1 MVDKDPREIVE
12 KIMKDTRI
20 AVLTYTDAQGRLV
33 STPMGTQDFEDA
45 SVVWFITGL
54 DTDKVDAIRANP
66 QVNVSYS
73 SDDGWV
79 SYSGTATPSKDKAK
93 LDELWDASASAFMHT
108 EKDDPRSG
116 LLEVHGQTAEY
127 WSSEGKVR
135 TAVEFAKSLLGSDTD
150 EGDGKG
156 EDVGTNDTVQL

>member
-93 LDELWDASASAFMHT
+93 LDELWDASASAFMDT
-108 EKDDPRSG
+108 DKDDPRSG

-127 WSSEGKVR
+127 WSSDG
-135 TAVEFAKSLLGSDTD
+135 AVKSALEFAKGLVSKGD
-150 EGDGKG
+150 EPDMGD
-156 EDVGTNDTVQL
+156 NDTITL

>member
-93 LDELWDASASAFMHT
+93 LDELWDASASAFMDS

-127 WSSEGKVR
+127 WSSDGAVK
-135 TAVEFAKSLLGSDTD
+135 TALEFAKGLVSKGD
-150 EGDGKG
+150 EPDMGD
-156 EDVGTNDTVQL
+156 NDTIAL

>member
-93 LDELWDASASAFMHT
+93 LDELWDASASAFMHS

-116 LLEVHGQTAEY
+116 LLEVRGQTAEY
-127 WSSEGKVR
+127 WASDGTLK
-135 TAVEFAKSLLGSDTD
+135 TAFEFAKGLVSKGD
-150 EGDGKG
+150 EPDMGD
-156 EDVGTNDTVQL
+156 NDTIAL

>member
-1 MVDKDPREIVE
+1 MADKDPREIVE

-93 LDELWDASASAFMHT
+93 LDELWDASASAFMDT
-108 EKDDPRSG
+108 DKDDPRSG

-127 WSSEGKVR
+127 WSSDGAVK
-135 TAVEFAKSLLGSDTD
+135 TALEFAKGLVSKGD
-150 EGDGKG
+150 EPNMGD
-156 EDVGTNDTVQL
+156 NDTIAL

>member
-93 LDELWDASASAFMHT
+93 LDELWDASASAFMDT

-116 LLEVHGQTAEY
+116 LLEVHGETAEY
-127 WSSEGKVR
+127 WSSDGAVK
-135 TAVEFAKSLLGSDTD
+135 TALEFAKGLVSKGD
-150 EGDGKG
+150 EPDMGD
-156 EDVGTNDTVQL
+156 NDTIAL

>member
-127 WSSEGKVR
+127 WSSDGAVK
-135 TAVEFAKSLLGSDTD
+135 TALEFAKGLVSK
-150 EGDGKG
+150 GDQPDMGN
-156 EDVGTNDTVQL
+156 NDTIAL

>member
-93 LDELWDASASAFMHT
+93 LDELWDASASAFMDT

-127 WSSEGKVR
+127 WSSDGAVK
-135 TAVEFAKSLLGSDTD
+135 TAFEFAKGLVSKGD
-150 EGDGKG
+150 EPNMGD
-156 EDVGTNDTVQL
+156 NDTIAL

>member
-127 WSSEGKVR
+127 WSSDGAVK
-135 TAVEFAKSLLGSDTD
+135 TALEFAKGLVSKGD
-150 EGDGKG
+150 EPDMGD
-156 EDVGTNDTVQL
+156 NDTIAL

>member
-93 LDELWDASASAFMHT
+93 LDELWDASASAFMDS

-127 WSSEGKVR
+127 WSSDGAVR
-135 TAVEFAKSLLGSDTD
+135 TAFEFAKGLVSKGD
-150 EGDGKG
+150 EPDMGD
-156 EDVGTNDTVQL
+156 NDTITL

>member
-1 MVDKDPREIVE
+1 MADKDPREIVE

-93 LDELWDASASAFMHT
+93 LDELWDASASAFMDT

-127 WSSEGKVR
+127 WSSDGAVK
-135 TAVEFAKSLLGSDTD
+135 TALEFAKGLVSKGD
-150 EGDGKG
+150 EPNMGD
-156 EDVGTNDTVQL
+156 NDTIAL

>member
-1 MVDKDPREIVE
+1 MADKDPREIVE

-93 LDELWDASASAFMHT
+93 LDELWDASASAFMDS

-127 WSSEGKVR
+127 WSSDGAVR
-135 TAVEFAKSLLGSDTD
+135 TAFEFAKGLVSKGD
-150 EGDGKG
+150 EPDMGD
-156 EDVGTNDTVQL
+156 NDTITL

>member
-1 MVDKDPREIVE
+1 MADKDPREIVE

-93 LDELWDASASAFMHT
+93 LDELWDASASAFMDS

-127 WSSEGKVR
+127 WSSDGAVR
-135 TAVEFAKSLLGSDTD
+135 TAFEFAKGLVSKGD
-150 EGDGKG
+150 EPDMGD
-156 EDVGTNDTVQL
+156 NDTIAL

>member
-20 AVLTYTDAQGRLV
+20 AVLTYTDTQGRLV

-93 LDELWDASASAFMHT
+93 LDELWDASASAFMDT

-127 WSSEGKVR
+127 WSSDGAVK
-135 TAVEFAKSLLGSDTD
+135 TAFEFAKGLVSKGD
-150 EGDGKG
+150 EPDMGD
-156 EDVGTNDTVQL
+156 NDTIAL

>member
-73 SDDGWV
+73 SDNGWV

-127 WSSEGKVR
+127 WSSDGAVK
-135 TAVEFAKSLLGSDTD
+135 TAFEFAKGLVSKGD
-150 EGDGKG
+150 EP
-156 EDVGTNDTVQL
+156 DVGNNDTIAL

>member
-73 SDDGWV
+73 SDNGWV
-79 SYSGTATPSKDKAK
+79 SYSGTATPSKDRAK

-127 WSSEGKVR
+127 WSSDGAVK
-135 TAVEFAKSLLGSDTD
+135 TALEFAKGLVSKGD
-150 EGDGKG
+150 EPDMGD
-156 EDVGTNDTVQL
+156 NDTIAL

>member
-93 LDELWDASASAFMHT
+93 LDELWDASASAFMDT

-127 WSSEGKVR
+127 WSSDGAVR
-135 TAVEFAKSLLGSDTD
+135 TALEFAKGLVSKGD
-150 EGDGKG
+150 EPDMGD
-156 EDVGTNDTVQL
+156 NDTIAL

>member
-93 LDELWDASASAFMHT
+93 LDELWDASASAFMDT

-127 WSSEGKVR
+127 WSSDGAVK
-135 TAVEFAKSLLGSDTD
+135 TALEFAKGLVSKGD
-150 EGDGKG
+150 EPNMGD
-156 EDVGTNDTVQL
+156 NDTIAL

>member
-1 MVDKDPREIVE
+1 MADKDPREIVE

-93 LDELWDASASAFMHT
+93 LDELWDASASAFMDT

-127 WSSEGKVR
+127 WSSDGAVK
-135 TAVEFAKSLLGSDTD
+135 TALEFAKGLVSKGD
-150 EGDGKG
+150 EPDMGD
-156 EDVGTNDTVQL
+156 NDTIAL

>member
-127 WSSEGKVR
+127 WSSDGAVK
-135 TAVEFAKSLLGSDTD
+135 TAFEFAKGLVSKGD
-150 EGDGKG
+150 EP
-156 EDVGTNDTVQL
+156 DVGNNDTIAL

>member
-1 MVDKDPREIVE
+1 MADKDPREIVE

-54 DTDKVDAIRANP
+54 DTDKVEAIRANP

-93 LDELWDASASAFMHT
+93 LDELWDASASAFMDT
-108 EKDDPRSG
+108 DKDDPRSG

-127 WSSEGKVR
+127 WSSDG
-135 TAVEFAKSLLGSDTD
+135 AVKSALEFAKGLVSKGD
-150 EGDGKG
+150 EPDMGD
-156 EDVGTNDTVQL
+156 NDTIAL

>member
-54 DTDKVDAIRANP
+54 DTDKVEAIRANP

-93 LDELWDASASAFMHT
+93 LDELWDASASAFMDT

-127 WSSEGKVR
+127 WSSDGAVK
-135 TAVEFAKSLLGSDTD
+135 TALEFAKGLVSKGD
-150 EGDGKG
+150 EPNMGD
-156 EDVGTNDTVQL
+156 NDTIAL

>member
-127 WSSEGKVR
+127 WSSDGAVK
-135 TAVEFAKSLLGSDTD
+135 TALEFAKGLVSKGD
-150 EGDGKG
+150 EPNMGD
-156 EDVGTNDTVQL
+156 NDTIAL

>member
-79 SYSGTATPSKDKAK
+79 SYSGTATQSKDKAK
-93 LDELWDASASAFMHT
+93 LDELWDASASAFMDS

-127 WSSEGKVR
+127 WSSDGAVR
-135 TAVEFAKSLLGSDTD
+135 TAFEFAKGLVSKGD
-150 EGDGKG
+150 EPDMGD
-156 EDVGTNDTVQL
+156 NDTITL

>member
-93 LDELWDASASAFMHT
+93 LDELWDASASAFMDT

-127 WSSEGKVR
+127 WSSDGAVK
-135 TAVEFAKSLLGSDTD
+135 TALEFAKGLVSKGD
-150 EGDGKG
+150 EPDMGD
-156 EDVGTNDTVQL
+156 NDTIAL

>member
-127 WSSEGKVR
+127 WSSDGAVK
-135 TAVEFAKSLLGSDTD
+135 TALEFAKGLVSKGD
-150 EGDGKG
+150 EPDMGN
-156 EDVGTNDTVQL
+156 NDTIAL

>member
-54 DTDKVDAIRANP
+54 DTDKVEAIRANP

-127 WSSEGKVR
+127 WSSDGAVK
-135 TAVEFAKSLLGSDTD
+135 TALEFAKGLVSKGD
-150 EGDGKG
+150 EPDMGD
-156 EDVGTNDTVQL
+156 NDTIAL

>member
-93 LDELWDASASAFMHT
+93 LDELWDASASAFMDS

-127 WSSEGKVR
+127 WSSDGAVK
-135 TAVEFAKSLLGSDTD
+135 TAFEFAKGLVSKGD
-150 EGDGKG
+150 EPDMGD
-156 EDVGTNDTVQL
+156 NDTIAL

>member
-93 LDELWDASASAFMHT
+93 LDELWDASASAFMDS

-116 LLEVHGQTAEY
+116 LLEVRGQTAEY
-127 WSSEGKVR
+127 WASDGTLK
-135 TAVEFAKSLLGSDTD
+135 TAFEFAKGLVSKGD
-150 EGDGKG
+150 EPDMGN
-156 EDVGTNDTVQL
+156 NDTIAL

>member
-1 MVDKDPREIVE
+1 MLDKDPREIVE

-93 LDELWDASASAFMHT
+93 LDELWDASASAFMDS

-116 LLEVHGQTAEY
+116 LLEVRGQTAEY
-127 WSSEGKVR
+127 WASDGTLK
-135 TAVEFAKSLLGSDTD
+135 TAFEFAKGLVSKGD
-150 EGDGKG
+150 EPDMGN
-156 EDVGTNDTVQL
+156 NDTIAL

>member
-54 DTDKVDAIRANP
+54 DTDKVEAIRANP

-127 WSSEGKVR
+127 WSSDGAVK
-135 TAVEFAKSLLGSDTD
+135 TAFEFAKGLVSK
-150 EGDGKG
+150 GDQPDMGN
-156 EDVGTNDTVQL
+156 NDTIAL

>member
-20 AVLTYTDAQGRLV
+20 AVLTYADAQGRLV

-93 LDELWDASASAFMHT
+93 LDELWDASASAFMDS

-127 WSSEGKVR
+127 WSSDGAVR
-135 TAVEFAKSLLGSDTD
+135 TAFEFAKGLVSKGD
-150 EGDGKG
+150 EPDMGD
-156 EDVGTNDTVQL
+156 NDTITL

>member
-127 WSSEGKVR
+127 WSSDGAVK
-135 TAVEFAKSLLGSDTD
+135 TALEFAKGLVSKGD
-150 EGDGKG
+150 EPDMGD
-156 EDVGTNDTVQL
+156 NDTITL

>member
-127 WSSEGKVR
+127 WSSDGAVK
-135 TAVEFAKSLLGSDTD
+135 TALEFAKGLVSKGD
-150 EGDGKG
+150 EPDMGD
-156 EDVGTNDTVQL
+156 NDTMAL

>member
-20 AVLTYTDAQGRLV
+20 AVLTYTDTQGRLV

-93 LDELWDASASAFMHT
+93 LDELWDASASAFMDT

-127 WSSEGKVR
+127 WSSDGAVK
-135 TAVEFAKSLLGSDTD
+135 TALEFAKGLVSKGD
-150 EGDGKG
+150 EPDMGD
-156 EDVGTNDTVQL
+156 NDTIAL

>member
-1 MVDKDPREIVE
+1 MADKDPREIVE

-54 DTDKVDAIRANP
+54 DTDKVEAIRANP

-93 LDELWDASASAFMHT
+93 LDELWDASASAFMDT

-127 WSSEGKVR
+127 WSSDGAIK
-135 TAVEFAKSLLGSDTD
+135 TAFEFAKGLVSK
-150 EGDGKG
+150 GDKPDMG
-156 EDVGTNDTVQL
+156 DNDTIAL

>member
-93 LDELWDASASAFMHT
+93 LDELWDASASAFMDS

-127 WSSEGKVR
+127 WSSDGAVR
-135 TAVEFAKSLLGSDTD
+135 TAFEFAKGLVSKGD
-150 EGDGKG
+150 EPDMGD
-156 EDVGTNDTVQL
+156 NDTIAL